1 MANGKNNFALRS
13 TVASNVAGKI
23 VNIGDAQN
31 PVLLYGCA
39 AYAAARLDSRAGGQ
53 TAKRSKR
60 QCAMIHQIEAA
71 PVDLRQSIG
80 QKRRNI
86 GQVGNRIE
94 RFIEQRGRL

>member
-1 MANGKNNFALRS
+1 MRRTLSFC
-13 TVASNVAGKI
+13 TAGKG
-23 VNIGDAQN
+23 VHIGDALN
-31 PVLLYGCA
+31 LVFPGGRA
-39 AYAAARLDSRAGGQ
+39 AYAAPRLDSRAGGQ